1 MSKNVNKRKMNKFN
15 YTYYIGVINMKKI
28 ADFIID
34 VINITTITIKHLV
47 RLIFILLPLLIA
59 YIITENKIVE
69 TIMLGVLAS
78 AIIQALNDN
87 KENKSKALEIRRL
100 LDDTFIDYRDKMN
113 YNVKNPKIFNERIRN
128 TNNRIVIV
136 NNYIEYRN
144 MLQLLFKSKTDK
156 TARIFINKLNEQT
169 RIIWFNTLGV
179 FYAYGIIE
187 KISNDCSNNSENYII
202 DNIKEIIVTLYIMQI
217 PINKLIS
224 IKTGLPIKD
233 INEAIKYMK
242 HAVEFMK
249 DEKESDKFIVSNKL
263 YDVEK
268 GTNPDIINEVKKL
281 LW

>member
-1 MSKNVNKRKMNKFN
+1 
-15 YTYYIGVINMKKI
+15 MKKI
-28 ADFIID
+28 VDFIID
-34 VINITTITIKHLV
+34 VINITTITIKHTV
-47 RLIFILLPLLIA
+47 KLIFILVPLLIA
-59 YIITENKIVE
+59 DIVTKNEIVE
-69 TIMLGVLAS
+69 AIMLGVIAS

-100 LDDTFIDYRDKMN
+100 LDDAFIDYRDKMN

-136 NNYIEYRN
+136 NNYIEHRN
-144 MLQLLFKSKTDK
+144 MLQLLFRSTIGE
-156 TARIFINKLNEQT
+156 TVRLFVNKLNEQT

-202 DNIKEIIVTLYIMQI
+202 DNIKEIIVTLYTMQI

-224 IKTGLPIKD
+224 IKTGLSIKD

-249 DEKESDKFIVSNKL
+249 DEKESDKFILSNKL
-263 YDVEK
+263 YTIEK
-268 GTNPDIINEVKKL
+268 GTNINIVYEIKKL